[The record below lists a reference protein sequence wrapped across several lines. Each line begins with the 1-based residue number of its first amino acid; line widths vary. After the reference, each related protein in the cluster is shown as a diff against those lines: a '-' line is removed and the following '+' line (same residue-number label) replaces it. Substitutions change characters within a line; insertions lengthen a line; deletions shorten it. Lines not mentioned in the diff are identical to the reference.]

1 MKTLKSKEDEVVLDD
16 FVKSATNAAEFQQ
29 EIKNQIKYFLYEW
42 AKGVIPYCSE
52 QRISEIINNV
62 YKDLLTCPI
71 ISIFFGFNKE
81 KNTIELSAGVI
92 NLIINELTEE
102 ELDYVQYWFV
112 NRYIPV
118 YKQTYAQA
126 LQEVKNGKKETHWMW
141 WIFPQ
146 MRGLGKSERSQ
157 FYGIPDRDQARLF
170 LEHPYLGKHLIEITQ
185 AVFDSDKTPYEI
197 FGADVIKFRSCMKLF
212 ASLENTN
219 KIFKQI
225 INLKSAS
232 NLNDNLNCSKELEH
246 YAS

>member
-1 MKTLKSKEDEVVLDD
+1 MKTLKSKEEEVVLDD

-71 ISIFFGFNKE
+71 ISVFFGFNKE

-225 INLKSAS
+225 INKNHWL
-232 NLNDNLNCSKELEH
+232 
-246 YAS
+246 

>member
-29 EIKNQIKYFLYEW
+29 EIKNQIKNFLYEW

-225 INLKSAS
+225 INKNHWL
-232 NLNDNLNCSKELEH
+232 
-246 YAS
+246 

>member
-1 MKTLKSKEDEVVLDD
+1 MKTLKSKEEEVVLDD

-52 QRISEIINNV
+52 QRISEIINNI

-71 ISIFFGFNKE
+71 ISVFFGFNKE

-225 INLKSAS
+225 INKNHWL
-232 NLNDNLNCSKELEH
+232 
-246 YAS
+246 

>member
-1 MKTLKSKEDEVVLDD
+1 MKTLKFKEDEVLDD
-16 FVKSATNAAEFQQ
+16 FVNRATNAAELQQ

-71 ISIFFGFNKE
+71 ISVFFGFNKE

-225 INLKSAS
+225 INKNHWL
-232 NLNDNLNCSKELEH
+232 
-246 YAS
+246 

>member
-212 ASLENTN
+212 ASLENTS

-225 INLKSAS
+225 INKNHWL
-232 NLNDNLNCSKELEH
+232 
-246 YAS
+246 

>member
-71 ISIFFGFNKE
+71 ISVFFGFNKE

-197 FGADVIKFRSCMKLF
+197 FGADVIKFRSCMKL
-212 ASLENTN
+212 
-219 KIFKQI
+219 
-225 INLKSAS
+225 
-232 NLNDNLNCSKELEH
+232 DV
-246 YAS
+246 Y